1 MVRRAEALLE
11 SLTVVVSARVVQYAD
26 RPAQVHVLSGSD
38 VPVSKVVRTVASAL
52 LTGLGLEVA
61 ASQISVAQSRLAADD
76 LVRLLGRDVG
86 QAAAQPAS
94 EPVAPPASPP
104 APPMR
109 DPMPEPEAVAAPAQT
124 PDHAPANAPANGPAS
139 APDSLMSEPAPPPA
153 SETEGESRNDTQP
166 TPPVRPPIDI
176 ASRPRFRLLD
186 VDVVRDDAGGLAV
199 GVSLHGNGRSVERQC
214 AGADTEEAIP
224 ELPAAAT
231 LEAVQELM
239 GAEGWGDGQQVTF
252 KLLGARRLRTAQ
264 HDFVVVLV
272 EARANG
278 QTLPLAGS
286 ASTDDGVELA
296 SIKATL
302 QATNPFVT
310 GPPVADSRAQTSAP
324 RAVGA
329 ENPTSGVAHHCA
341 PLATGPPRPPASVNP
356 PPFWGPSP
364 PGRGLTGANPPGQSS
379 RACGTLMLL
388 ASLRHIMQV

>member
-38 VPVSKVVRTVASAL
+38 VPVSKVVRTVSSAL

-109 DPMPEPEAVAAPAQT
+109 DPMPEPEAVAAPAKT
-124 PDHAPANAPANGPAS
+124 PDHGPANGPAC

-153 SETEGESRNDTQP
+153 SETQGESRNDTQP

-176 ASRPRFRLLD
+176 TSRPRFRLLD

-199 GVSLHGNGRSVERQC
+199 GVRLRGNGRSVERQR
-214 AGADTEEAIP
+214 AGADTEEAIR

-239 GAEGWGDGQQVTF
+239 GAEGWGDGQQVTL

-272 EARANG
+272 EARVNG
-278 QTLPLAGS
+278 QTFPLAGS

-302 QATNPFVT
+302 QATNPVVT

-329 ENPTSGVAHHCA
+329 ENPIRPEVTDVSGQ
-341 PLATGPPRPPASVNP
+341 PR
-356 PPFWGPSP
+356 
-364 PGRGLTGANPPGQSS
+364 SS
-379 RACGTLMLL
+379 
-388 ASLRHIMQV
+388 I